1 MTPHEF
7 LARMLEATPEPPDH
21 SDVDR
26 LLVAFELM
34 SHERQLL
41 LDQMSELVGD
51 PAGREIADALNA
63 RQHAWREALVA
74 AQLLVK
80 AQRLGTSKLRGYA
93 TVPPPSDDFT
103 TVG

>member
-7 LARMLEATPEPPDH
+7 LARMLEATPEPPDPT
-21 SDVDR
+21 DVDG
-26 LLVAFELM
+26 LLVAFALM

-41 LDQMSELVGD
+41 IDQLPEGVAD
-51 PAGREIADALNA
+51 PAFEIAEALEA
-63 RQHAWREALVA
+63 RQRAWREALAA
-74 AQLLVK
+74 AQVLVK

-93 TVPPPSDDFT
+93 TEAPPLDDFT